1 MENIYKKCTRCQEF
15 FKLGGFDV
23 MSGNGE
29 TLHSSLQVYDK
40 KYDLCPKCT
49 HQLWLFVENR
59 GDVQTV
65 KPHIAKIGAFREMAK
80 ELKEHH
86 TSFRHVTMGNFV
98 NVEAIDDF
106 IKSKQEELLG
116 EEKIEGE

>member
-1 MENIYKKCTRCQEF
+1 MGNTYKKCTRCEEF
-15 FKLGGFDV
+15 YKIDGFGA

-29 TLHSSLQVYDK
+29 TLHSSIQVYDK

-80 ELKEHH
+80 ELKGRVSYTHD
-86 TSFRHVTMGNFV
+86 TMGKFV
-98 NVEAIDDF
+98 KVEAIDDF
-106 IKSKQEELLG
+106 VDTQQKELLG